1 MASIVLHFEGDR
13 LMDVMSINMRTWWKM
28 LRGERHD
35 NEDGDICV
43 LFVYLGLRLGHMSE
57 EVRR

>member
-1 MASIVLHFEGDR
+1 MASIILHFEGDR

-35 NEDGDICV
+35 NEDGDIMGGSHPLTFCN
-43 LFVYLGLRLGHMSE
+43 Y
-57 EVRR
+57 VR